1 MTARSYVVG
10 FALAMSVSGCGG
22 SDSPS
27 ESSDELN
34 PNSISIEQFMELA
47 RSSEVSC
54 ESSDAC
60 PPALAQLY
68 INKGFCTAWM
78 IDDQTMVT
86 NSHCVEDLA
95 PGQSCKDVGLFNFPA
110 TQGYPRQ
117 IVGCKTIL
125 EKSELTD
132 NLAETP
138 DYAFV
143 ELEQAVDRPALVAR
157 RMPVVDGAMVYS
169 TSIDPLV
176 LVNEDQEVIK
186 LAGHAKVKSCQAKQF
201 SYFTRFHNLPH
212 HHAQMA
218 SDCSDNVG
226 TIQGNSGSPLFNEA
240 GEVISVVAWGTAHES
255 HLRAA
260 MAQTKGLD
268 FEEEIRPFTGF
279 SSFACLQTPQVDK
292 YFGPKLES
300 CEEDVYLSDE
310 LLVLSSFRRT
320 YLDEL
325 ETFESGFLSSI
336 KPSLVLHELAED
348 ADKLEFSV
356 TLACLKAPTTYSS
369 DVRPADQGRGL
380 TRYTGHQRLK
390 NYTGTGKTALNRYF
404 QLKIEAY
411 ETAAPTFD
419 FDFSL
424 RGDWV
429 PRDEHRAGAIA
440 FQPVNLPACEVYQ
453 PGAYELSLTPSSS
466 DPF

>member
-1 MTARSYVVG
+1 
-10 FALAMSVSGCGG
+10 MSVSGCGG

-169 TSIDPLV
+169 TS
-176 LVNEDQEVIK
+176 
-186 LAGHAKVKSCQAKQF
+186 
-201 SYFTRFHNLPH
+201 
-212 HHAQMA
+212 
-218 SDCSDNVG
+218 
-226 TIQGNSGSPLFNEA
+226 
-240 GEVISVVAWGTAHES
+240 
-255 HLRAA
+255 
-260 MAQTKGLD
+260 
-268 FEEEIRPFTGF
+268 
-279 SSFACLQTPQVDK
+279 
-292 YFGPKLES
+292 
-300 CEEDVYLSDE
+300 
-310 LLVLSSFRRT
+310 
-320 YLDEL
+320 
-325 ETFESGFLSSI
+325 
-336 KPSLVLHELAED
+336 
-348 ADKLEFSV
+348 
-356 TLACLKAPTTYSS
+356 
-369 DVRPADQGRGL
+369 
-380 TRYTGHQRLK
+380 
-390 NYTGTGKTALNRYF
+390 
-404 QLKIEAY
+404 
-411 ETAAPTFD
+411 
-419 FDFSL
+419 
-424 RGDWV
+424 
-429 PRDEHRAGAIA
+429 
-440 FQPVNLPACEVYQ
+440 
-453 PGAYELSLTPSSS
+453 
-466 DPF
+466 